1 MRELESVVAGIAAHP
16 GVEQVLLVGRDG
28 LLVHRAGADGL
39 DAETVA
45 ALSPALASA
54 CGALADAAEGGEFR
68 TAVLE
73 WDRGVGVLAI
83 VSDELLLVA
92 TVRADV
98 GFAPLL
104 RTIRAERVRIAE
116 LAG

>member
-1 MRELESVVAGIAAHP
+1 MRELEAVVAGIASHA

-28 LLVHRAGADGL
+28 LLVHRTGADGL

-54 CGALADAAEGGEFR
+54 CGAVADAAEGGEFR

-73 WDRGVGVLAI
+73 WERGVGVLTA
-83 VSDELLLVA
+83 VSDELLLVV
-92 TVRADV
+92 TLGPEI

-104 RTIRAERVRIAE
+104 RAIREQRTRIAE
-116 LAG
+116 LAA